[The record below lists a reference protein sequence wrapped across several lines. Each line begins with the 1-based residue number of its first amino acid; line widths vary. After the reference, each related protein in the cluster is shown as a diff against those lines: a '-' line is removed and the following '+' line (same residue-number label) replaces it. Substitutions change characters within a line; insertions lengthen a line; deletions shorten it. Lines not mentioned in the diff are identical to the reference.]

1 MDQRTVSNKKS
12 EIKRPCLKDIFLSNL
27 LAQNTQIAK
36 VIWTGRKWNVS
47 GVKEE
52 KTFENYH
59 CTFERKNFGI
69 IALLFRGI
77 STGGGQGAPPPP
89 IPPSSPIIFL
99 IFVLQNVTKLVLHFT
114 FVAISSAQATN
125 HGRFMSCHLTAQFC
139 FHFGFEL
146 KNNYVVI
153 NI

>member
-77 STGGGQGAPPPP
+77 STGGGQGALPPPP
-89 IPPSSPIIFL
+89 SLFPNNFSD
-99 IFVLQNVTKLVLHFT
+99 
-114 FVAISSAQATN
+114 
-125 HGRFMSCHLTAQFC
+125 FC
-139 FHFGFEL
+139 FAKCKKTCSALHLCCYLICSGNKSWSIYEL
-146 KNNYVVI
+146 PPDCAILFSLWFWTEK
-153 NI
+153 